1 MDSSTEFAGRTA
13 LVTGA
18 ATGIGE
24 QVARRLHAGGAA
36 VAMTGH
42 DGAALERLRR
52 ELDPEGRRVLAIEA
66 DVRDEAAMR
75 QAVGRTVA
83 AFGALHLAVNNAG
96 LTGPHDTPLEA
107 LSLATWNTV
116 IGTDLTGIFL
126 SLKAELPAI
135 VAAGG
140 GAIVNLSSA
149 NGIVGV
155 AGIAAYTAA
164 KHGVLGLTRAAAL
177 EYAAKKVRIN
187 ALGPGYVAT
196 PRMLEL
202 PGEALGAMAAAHP
215 LQRLATREEVAEFAA
230 FLLSERASF
239 CTGGF
244 YAVDGGYTAR

>member
-1 MDSSTEFAGRTA
+1 MEFANRCA

-24 QVARRLHAGGAA
+24 QVARRLFAGGAT
-36 VAMTGH
+36 VTLVGH

-52 ELDPEGRRVLAIEA
+52 ELDPEGRRALAVEA
-66 DVRDEAAMR
+66 DVRDEAAVKD
-75 QAVGRTVA
+75 AVQRTVDT
-83 AFGALHLAVNNAG
+83 FGALHLAVNNAG

-107 LSLATWNTV
+107 LTLDDWNTV
-116 IGTDLTGIFL
+116 IGTDLTGMFL

-155 AGIAAYTAA
+155 AGIAAYTTA
-164 KHGVLGLTRAAAL
+164 KHGVLGLTRAVAL
-177 EYAAKKVRIN
+177 EYADKHVRVN
-187 ALGPGYVAT
+187 AIGPGYVAT
-196 PRMLEL
+196 PRMLET
-202 PGEALGAMAAAHP
+202 PPEALDAMAQAHP
-215 LQRLATREEVAEFAA
+215 MKRLATREEIAELAA

-244 YAVDGGYTAR
+244 YAADGGYTAQ

>member
-1 MDSSTEFAGRTA
+1 MEFDKRSA

-24 QVARRLHAGGAA
+24 QVARRLFAGGAA
-36 VAMTGH
+36 VTLVGH
-42 DGAALERLRR
+42 DGDALERLRR
-52 ELDPEGRRVLAIEA
+52 ALDPDGARALAVEA
-66 DVRDEAAMR
+66 DVRDEAAMHE
-75 QAVGRTVA
+75 AVRRAVA
-83 AFGALHLAVNNAG
+83 SFGALHLAVNNAG
-96 LTGPHDTPLEA
+96 LTGPHDTLLED
-107 LSLATWNTV
+107 LSLETWNSV
-116 IGTDLTGIFL
+116 IETDLTGMFL

-155 AGIAAYTAA
+155 AGISAYTAA
-164 KHGVLGLTRAAAL
+164 KHGVLGLTRAVAL
-177 EYAAKKVRIN
+177 EYAEKKVRIN
-187 ALGPGYVAT
+187 AIGPGYVAT
-196 PRMLEL
+196 PRMLEM
-202 PGEALGAMAAAHP
+202 PQEALDGMAALHP

-244 YAVDGGYTAR
+244 YPIDGGYTAR

>member
-1 MDSSTEFAGRTA
+1 MEFANRSA

-24 QVARRLHAGGAA
+24 QVARRLYAGGAA
-36 VAMTGH
+36 VTLVGH
-42 DGAALERLRR
+42 DGPALERLRR
-52 ELDPEGRRVLAIEA
+52 ELDPQGQRVRAIEA

-75 QAVGRTVA
+75 EAVRQAVDT
-83 AFGALHLAVNNAG
+83 FGALHLAVNNAG

-107 LSLATWNTV
+107 LALETWNTV
-116 IGTDLTGIFL
+116 IGTDLTGMFL

-155 AGIAAYTAA
+155 AGIAAYTTA
-164 KHGVLGLTRAAAL
+164 KHGVLGLTRAVAL
-177 EYAAKKVRIN
+177 EYAQKNVRIN
-187 ALGPGYVAT
+187 AIGPGYVAT

-202 PGEALGAMAAAHP
+202 PQAAQDAMAAAHP
-215 LQRLATREEVAEFAA
+215 MKRLATREEIAELAA

-244 YAVDGGYTAR
+244 YAADGGYTAQ

>member
-1 MDSSTEFAGRTA
+1 MEFAHRTA

-24 QVARRLHAGGAA
+24 QIARRLHAGGAA
-36 VAMTGH
+36 LTVTGH

-52 ELDPEGRRVLAIEA
+52 ELDPEGKRVLAIEA
-66 DVRDEAAMR
+66 DVRDEEALR
-75 QAVGRTVA
+75 HAVHRTVDT
-83 AFGALHLAVNNAG
+83 FGALHVAVNNAG
-96 LTGPHDTPLEA
+96 LTGPHDTPLED
-107 LSLATWNTV
+107 LSLEIWNTV

-126 SLKAELPAI
+126 SMKAELPAI

-155 AGIAAYTAA
+155 AGITAYTAA

-177 EYAAKKVRIN
+177 EYADKKVRIN
-187 ALGPGYVAT
+187 AIGPGYVAT
-196 PRMLEL
+196 PRMLET
-202 PGEALGAMAAAHP
+202 PREALDAMAAAHP
-215 LQRLATREEVAEFAA
+215 LGRLATREEVAEFAA
-230 FLLSERASF
+230 FLLSDRASF

-244 YAVDGGYTAR
+244 YPVDGGYTAR

>member
-1 MDSSTEFAGRTA
+1 MDSSTEFSHRTA

-36 VAMTGH
+36 LTLAGH
-42 DGAALERLRR
+42 DGPALERLRR
-52 ELDPEGRRVLAIEA
+52 ELDPDGRRVLAIEA
-66 DVRDEAAMR
+66 DVRDEAAMAH
-75 QAVGRTVA
+75 AVRRTVE

-96 LTGPHDTPLEA
+96 LTGPHDTLLEA
-107 LSLATWNTV
+107 LPLDTWNTV
-116 IGTDLTGIFL
+116 IGTDLTGMFL

-155 AGIAAYTAA
+155 AGIGAYTAA

-177 EYAAKKVRIN
+177 EYAGKNVRIN
-187 ALGPGYVAT
+187 AIGPGYVAT
-196 PRMLEL
+196 PRMLDM
-202 PGEALGAMAAAHP
+202 PGEALDAIAALHP

-244 YAVDGGYTAR
+244 YPVDGGYTAQ

>member
-1 MDSSTEFAGRTA
+1 MDSSTEFSGRAA

-24 QVARRLHAGGAA
+24 QVARRLFDGGAWVA
-36 VAMTGH
+36 VTGH

-52 ELDPEGRRVLAIEA
+52 ELDPDGKRVLAIEA
-66 DVRDEAAMR
+66 DVRDEGAMR
-75 QAVGRTVA
+75 QAVRRTVDT
-83 AFGALHLAVNNAG
+83 FGALHLAVNNAG

-107 LSLATWNTV
+107 LSLDTWNTV

-140 GAIVNLSSA
+140 GAVVNLSSA

-177 EYAAKKVRIN
+177 EYADKNVRIN
-187 ALGPGYVAT
+187 AIGPGYVAT
-196 PRMLEL
+196 PRMLES
-202 PGEALGAMAAAHP
+202 PGEALDAMAASHP
-215 LQRLATREEVAEFAA
+215 LQRLATREEVAEFIA

-244 YAVDGGYTAR
+244 YAVDGGYTAQ

>member
-1 MDSSTEFAGRTA
+1 MDFDRQVA

-36 VAMTGH
+36 VAVAGH
-42 DGAALERLRR
+42 DRAALQRLCK
-52 ELDPEGRRVLAIEA
+52 ELDPDGKRTLAVEA
-66 DVRDEAAMR
+66 DVRDEAAMQDAVR
-75 QAVGRTVA
+75 QAVDK
-83 AFGALHLAVNNAG
+83 FGALHLAVNNAG

-107 LSLATWNTV
+107 LSLGDWNTV
-116 IGTDLTGIFL
+116 IGTDLTGMFL

-140 GAIVNLSSA
+140 GAIVNLSSG

-164 KHGVLGLTRAAAL
+164 KHGVLGLTRAVAL
-177 EYAAKKVRIN
+177 EYADKNVRIN
-187 ALGPGYVAT
+187 AIGPGYVAT
-196 PRMLEL
+196 PRMLEM
-202 PGEALGAMAAAHP
+202 PQEALDALAQAHP
-215 LQRLATREEVAEFAA
+215 LGRLARREEVAEFAA
-230 FLLSERASF
+230 FLLSSRASF

-244 YAVDGGYTAR
+244 YPIDGGYTAR

>member
-1 MDSSTEFAGRTA
+1 MDSSTEFSHRTA

-24 QVARRLHAGGAA
+24 QVARRLFAGGATLA
-36 VAMTGH
+36 VTGH
-42 DGAALERLRR
+42 DGAALAALRR
-52 ELDPEGRRVLAIEA
+52 DLDPGGRRVLAIEA
-66 DVRDEAAMR
+66 DVRDEEAMR
-75 QAVGRTVA
+75 QAVRRTVET
-83 AFGALHLAVNNAG
+83 FGALHLAVNNAG
-96 LTGPHDTPLEA
+96 LTGPHDTPLDA
-107 LSLATWNTV
+107 LPLETWKTV
-116 IGTDLTGIFL
+116 IDTDLTGTFL
-126 SLKAELPAI
+126 GMKAQLPAI

-177 EYAAKKVRIN
+177 EYADRNVRIN
-187 ALGPGYVAT
+187 AIGPGYVAT
-196 PRMLEL
+196 PRMLEM
-202 PGEALGAMAAAHP
+202 PAEALDAIAALHP
-215 LQRLATREEVAEFAA
+215 MRRLASREEVAEFVA

-244 YAVDGGYTAR
+244 YAVDGGYTAA